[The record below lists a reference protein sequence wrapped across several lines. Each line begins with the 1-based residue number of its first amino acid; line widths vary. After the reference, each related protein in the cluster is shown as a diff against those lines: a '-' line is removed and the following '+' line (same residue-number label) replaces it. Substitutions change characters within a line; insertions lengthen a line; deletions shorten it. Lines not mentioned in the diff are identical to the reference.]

1 MSIKSRTETAFEG
14 DGDFGVR
21 RAGVDVLVVPYNGV
35 HALCFRH
42 DGWPFGSMEYVF
54 RHRDLL
60 VGRSRGCVLHGDE
73 R

>member
-1 MSIKSRTETAFEG
+1 
-14 DGDFGVR
+14 VR